1 MIYDGSW
8 WISFMNF
15 STQCFTGTSFRC
27 RIRIGRWAGLSGAE
41 TFELLVRYRTTDDR
55 SARERAIE
63 QNLPLV
69 RALARRFSRSAEQTE
84 ELVQAGSIGLIKAVD
99 GFDAARGRDLGA
111 YAVPT
116 IVGELRRQQSR
127 AARASHGGRPGPV
140 VTALDESSVEA
151 LGSELE
157 LRRTETRAALRA
169 AFRTLTRRE
178 REVVALRFYRD
189 LTQERIAAE
198 LGLSQAQV
206 SRVLSAALRKLRQV
220 LVEP

>member
-1 MIYDGSW
+1 
-8 WISFMNF
+8 
-15 STQCFTGTSFRC
+15 
-27 RIRIGRWAGLSGAE
+27 LSGVE
-41 TFELLVRYRTTDDR
+41 TFELLVRYRETDDR
-55 SARERAIE
+55 DARERAIE

-69 RALARRFSRSAEQTE
+69 RALARRFSRSADQTE

-99 GFDAARGRDLGA
+99 RFDAARGRDLGA

-116 IVGELRRQQSR
+116 IVGELRRHQSR
-127 AARASHGGRPGPV
+127 GAWSLGGGRPGAV
-140 VTALDESSVEA
+140 ATGLDESAVEA
-151 LGSELE
+151 VGSENE

-169 AFRTLTRRE
+169 AFRILTRRE

-189 LTQERIAAE
+189 LTQERIAEE

-206 SRVLSAALRKLRQV
+206 SRVLSAALRKLRHV